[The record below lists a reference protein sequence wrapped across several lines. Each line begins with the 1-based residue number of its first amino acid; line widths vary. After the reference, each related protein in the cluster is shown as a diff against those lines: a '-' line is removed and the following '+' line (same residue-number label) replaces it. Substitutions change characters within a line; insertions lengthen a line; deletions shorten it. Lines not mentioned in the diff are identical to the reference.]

1 MHLNNFCHAFDS
13 HNFCPTYR
21 EAGKGDDPCVT
32 FLSPCDICASF
43 SEEQLTK
50 ITHTKRYVKKSDKK
64 ADKNEEE
71 LDLLGNNSV
80 ESFVGS
86 QADLESAA
94 DHLFTSPPRPQPLAF
109 EALSLRTPAKTVPP
123 TPGTAL
129 QQKLETKLDK
139 SLGSRL
145 HIQLDQKMGTFQ
157 ANILEP
163 MKSLR
168 EDFQKSLHKT
178 SSQVEVD
185 QTSAS
190 ASKPGPSNTRLD
202 PPRCNPVESMDV
214 DYGPALPPRL
224 DSHSSRVDDASG
236 QHLSSVEEP
245 SRLSSTKPKKPS
257 HSLKQ
262 YDVVP
267 SSASDH
273 YSDQSDDPWPVPSRA
288 KKHTDKSKHK
298 SRSRY
303 LPSSSE
309 EDQSS
314 ELQHRSPKPSRK
326 TYPEQDHPQHDPDPP
341 YYREVALSDI
351 PSQYSEEVDT
361 FRRILKLPDP
371 RDSLPRSSTAVMGL
385 DDEGARQELRPR
397 GPSSMLPLNS
407 IIKDAFDK
415 FDQDFQAA
423 NLSEGKYIKAPPS
436 TVKWYKVGQPCY
448 EDKIQELNTD
458 FAKICIFPYQ
468 FSRNWN
474 TRRGKLFPLLTLLS
488 PLPRLLLPA
497 IPLWKNAS
505 IV

>member
-1 MHLNNFCHAFDS
+1 M
-13 HNFCPTYR
+13 
-21 EAGKGDDPCVT
+21 GD
-32 FLSPCDICASF
+32 
-43 SEEQLTK
+43 
-50 ITHTKRYVKKSDKK
+50 
-64 ADKNEEE
+64 
-71 LDLLGNNSV
+71 NSV
-80 ESFVGS
+80 ESFAGS

-129 QQKLETKLDK
+129 QQKLETKLEK
-139 SLGSRL
+139 SLGSL
-145 HIQLDQKMGTFQ
+145 LDIQLDQKMGAFQ
-157 ANILEP
+157 ANILEV

-168 EDFQKSLHKT
+168 KDFQKSLHKT

-202 PPRCNPVESMDV
+202 PPSSNPVESMDV
-214 DYGPALPPRL
+214 DYGPALPAGL
-224 DSHSSRVDDASG
+224 DSHSSHVDVASG
-236 QHLSSVEEP
+236 QHLCSVEEP
-245 SRLSSTKPKKPS
+245 SRLSSNKPKKPS

-262 YDVVP
+262 YDVVL

-273 YSDQSDDPWPVPSRA
+273 YSDQSDDPRPVPSRA
-288 KKHTDKSKHK
+288 KKHTDKAKYK

-303 LPSSSE
+303 LPSSE

-314 ELQHRSPKPSRK
+314 ELRYRSPKPSRK
-326 TYPEQDHPQHDPDPP
+326 THPDQDHPHHGPDPP

-351 PSQYSEEVDT
+351 PSQYAEEVDT

-385 DDEGARQELRPR
+385 DDEKGRQELRPR

-407 IIKDAFDK
+407 TIKEAFDK

-423 NLSEGKYIKAPPS
+423 NLPEGKYMNAPPS
-436 TVKWYKVGQPCY
+436 TAKWYKVGQPCY
-448 EDKIQELNTD
+448 EDKIQDLNTD
-458 FAKICIFPYQ
+458 FAKICISPKP
-468 FSRNWN
+468 SGAPM
-474 TRRGKLFPLLTLLS
+474 GKV
-488 PLPRLLLPA
+488 PLPILKELEHQARQNISTLNFTTTFGKTSSSCNSTLEKCQHSLKSTFKKVKLEKVPILKRQQSVA
-497 IPLWKNAS
+497 TRKPVNTWIFGTRHFLSSTGP
-505 IV
+505 